1 MRLAHVTPPACSGC
15 FQQKLTKRHVDFD
28 VAYDGPSM
36 MNPQGGHQPIDDLI
50 LCEDCLLEAGKLV
63 SLVPA
68 TKFEKVNGQ
77 LYAAQAQAS
86 EQERRA
92 ETAESRL
99 AAMETA
105 LELLRLNVQPA
116 PPAQGG
122 QRTKNQT
129 AKPKAV

>member
-15 FQQKLTKRHVDFD
+15 FQQKLTVRHVDFD

-50 LCEDCLLEAGKLV
+50 LCEDCLRTAGALVGLGDVDVAGKLREV
-63 SLVPA
+63 AELNA
-68 TKFEKVNGQ
+68 K
-77 LYAAQAQAS
+77 AAN
-86 EQERRA
+86 ERA
-92 ETAESRL
+92 DAAESRL

-105 LELLRLNVQPA
+105 LEVLRLNVQPA